1 MEEEALLARK
11 HDLVCYRFPYHDQ
24 LTDADYK
31 GKLRPVRT
39 HMMQIRLWMKQKT
52 CREIYYI

>member
-39 HMMQIRLWMKQKT
+39 HMMQIRL
-52 CREIYYI
+52 